1 MVSSF
6 WPCRFSMGR
15 LWQKI
20 LSRGIC
26 GVSRAGGHG
35 KMGMGWLGNRG
46 PVTKIDPILFK
57 DRTRKHASTCTHTS
71 TRSNSPGQ
79 KERKKIGDFGLV
91 NVNFCHQKTKSL
103 QYKHLFKTLAQTVTN
118 KKNLKTFISFDSK
131 ELTYFYRNFT
141 EKNKKMWKIGD

>member
-20 LSRGIC
+20 LSWGIW
-26 GVSRAGGHG
+26 GVSRAGGRG

-57 DRTRKHASTCTHTS
+57 DRTHQHASTRTHML
-71 TRSNSPGQ
+71 TRSNIPGQ

-91 NVNFCHQKTKSL
+91 NVNFSHQKTKSL

-141 EKNKKMWKIGD
+141 EKNKKMWKIGG

>member
-20 LSRGIC
+20 LSRGLK
-26 GVSRAGGHG
+26 GVSRAGGRG
-35 KMGMGWLGNRG
+35 KMGRGGLGNRG

-57 DRTRKHASTCTHTS
+57 DRTHQHASTRTHML

-91 NVNFCHQKTKSL
+91 NVNFSHQKTKSL
-103 QYKHLFKTLAQTVTN
+103 QYKHLFKTLSQTVTN
-118 KKNLKTFISFDSK
+118 KKNLKTFISFYSK

-141 EKNKKMWKIGD
+141 EKNEK

>member
-20 LSRGIC
+20 LSRGIW

-46 PVTKIDPILFK
+46 PVTKINPILFK
-57 DRTRKHASTCTHTS
+57 DRTHQHASTRTHML
-71 TRSNSPGQ
+71 TRSNIPGQ

-91 NVNFCHQKTKSL
+91 NVNFSHQKTKSL

-141 EKNKKMWKIGD
+141 KKIRKCGK

>member
-20 LSRGIC
+20 LSRGIY

-57 DRTRKHASTCTHTS
+57 DRTHQHANTCTHTS
-71 TRSNSPGQ
+71 TRSNIQGR
-79 KERKKIGDFGLV
+79 KERKKFGDFGLV
-91 NVNFCHQKTKSL
+91 NLNFSHKKTKSL

-118 KKNLKTFISFDSK
+118 QKNLKTFISFDSK

-141 EKNKKMWKIGD
+141 EKNKKM